1 MVCKMAS
8 LGFVS
13 AQALPNISLISNA
26 KSVSRSRLLADS
38 APEKFIFWIS
48 VPISFC
54 ISTSLSNDALFSL
67 ILKNR
72 NYLIQN
78 RNLRRMLPFLRRIRT
93 FAKNRLGKI
102 GRLELRFLKLF
113 LFSCG
118 YLRLRHLFCPKAL
131 T

>member
-1 MVCKMAS
+1 MAS

-13 AQALPNISLISNA
+13 AQALLKISLISNA

-67 ILKNR
+67 ILKKSELET
-72 NYLIQN
+72 YVTVFTSYPHLC
-78 RNLRRMLPFLRRIRT
+78 
-93 FAKNRLGKI
+93 KNRLGKI
-102 GRLELRFLKLF
+102 GRLELRFLKIAPFWLRQFAPASSF
-113 LFSCG
+113 LPQSFDLNKS
-118 YLRLRHLFCPKAL
+118 
-131 T
+131 

>member
-67 ILKNR
+67 ILKKSELFR
-72 NYLIQN
+72 PKSQLEAYVIVFTSYPHLCKKSPRQN
-78 RNLRRMLPFLRRIRT
+78 WET
-93 FAKNRLGKI
+93 
-102 GRLELRFLKLF
+102 
-113 LFSCG
+113 
-118 YLRLRHLFCPKAL
+118 
-131 T
+131 